1 VRSIHRQRARV
12 LLGLLFTL
20 ATIHFVPNRAL
31 VLVFLAAGWCT
42 LFFPISVA
50 ERIAAGLAAV
60 FFLGQNYVCLRA
72 GIFEFRFKDVLLMP
86 YYEPALWAF
95 YFLSMKRFIS
105 GPTAEPVTVGKKTVV
120 GLVATS
126 ASFSLFSFD
135 SHALFIATAC
145 STTLLLVLFHEKP
158 DVHYAVFA
166 LAMGFIM
173 EMFGV
178 STGLWSYPTP
188 DFAGIP
194 LWFATMWISV
204 GLLGR
209 RFLFPAAEWIAKRV
223 GRSARIATW

>member
-1 VRSIHRQRARV
+1 MQKARV
-12 LLGLLFTL
+12 LLSLLFTL
-20 ATIHFVPNRAL
+20 ATIHFIPNRPL
-31 VLVFLAAGWCT
+31 VLAILVAGWWA
-42 LFFPISVA
+42 LFFPITVA
-50 ERIAAGLAAV
+50 EAVAAVLAAA

-72 GIFEFRFKDVLLMP
+72 GIFEFQFKDVLLMP

-95 YFLSMKRFIS
+95 YFLSMKRFIT
-105 GPTAEPVTVGKKTVV
+105 GPIAEPVTVGKKTVV

-126 ASFSLFSFD
+126 ACFSLFSFD
-135 SHALFIATAC
+135 SHALFMATAC

-166 LAMGFIM
+166 LGMGFIV

-178 STGLWSYPTP
+178 STGLWSYPMP

-209 RFLFPAAEWIAKRV
+209 RFLFPAAQWIARRV
-223 GRSARIATW
+223 GRSARIAAW